1 MITRY
6 GGGNNGIAEYLE
18 NGRKAEREYT
28 REELDHRLILDGDL
42 QTTNKIIQS
51 IEDKGQERYRHITLS
66 FQESDISTET
76 LQAVTQEYKTLLMNA
91 YHEDEYCFYA
101 EAHLPKIKNLVD
113 NRTGERIERKPHIH
127 IVIPEKNIVTDKH
140 LLPTGKVTVSEK
152 YLDAIQEHINNKY
165 NLVSPKDAMRVSD
178 QNYAN
183 VLSRTKGDLF
193 NERNSDVK
201 RAIHSRLESEN
212 VRLFSDFKTLLSEYG
227 EVKTRNAGKAGEYLS
242 IKLDGDKKFT
252 NLKNPL
258 FSKQYV
264 ESRELPLVKPTEKQI
279 SARLEAWTSRASHE
293 IKHIYPASSRIREA
307 YKSLDDKGK
316 ATFLTERIKSYD
328 KKHKLNKGHTEQ
340 SRGRQSRNERG
351 FDPASRLDRIKTGIG
366 LPRLPQRGLVYGIN
380 GRAAPTESVSLLPD
394 NAERDL
400 AKRLQER
407 QHSDSEMRRDS
418 DRQFTERGLKTVEQ
432 SSLLHELI
440 YQKLNK
446 DAESNEI
453 ATMAVIRKEI
463 DPERFLS
470 AVAREFN
477 VNSEIHAVSKAPDGS
492 PRFSVGKRN
501 LNASDFLTKNLN
513 LSWVDAKQFLL
524 KVYADQKANKP
535 FEKPVLN
542 RSLNRREAK
551 ERLDSLKSGNK
562 TLRDFVK
569 NERAKMYNDLREMR
583 KELRSIPPSE
593 REVAKG
599 ILVYKKLTT
608 LESLAEMEK
617 EGRNIISQYHA
628 NWSEGSENMKAVER
642 LKSYLNREEENGIQ
656 ADQPETSLVK
666 AVEAQ
671 KRLEELR
678 RSNTKLKDLV
688 MDKQDGKIVYRD
700 QETESPVFTDKG
712 DFVVASK
719 EASKEEI
726 AVMLDYSRE
735 KFGGVLKLTG
745 TDEFKQ
751 QCATIAAEKG
761 MNIILRPEKFQK
773 IMLETKA
780 ELDANKIHQDEKE
793 MHQPEPET
801 KENAVTRE
809 TEREATAQPEA
820 RQTVEEVK
828 ALLADNEMR
837 RMMMTDDQK
846 RREFSASID
855 NDTKVK
861 AEINAEIIQAKTGVE
876 LDPVSLEQDVINAHK
891 ATLEPSKETLK
902 AAVEQTPNPATPSQL
917 KEAVEQATA
926 QPEARQTV
934 EEVKALLAD
943 NEMRRMMMTDD
954 QKRREFS
961 ASMDNDTKVKAEIN
975 AEIIQAKTG
984 VELDPVSLEQ
994 DVINAHKATLEP
1006 SKEALKAAVEQTPNP
1021 ATPSQ
1026 LKEAVE
1032 QATAQPEAR
1041 QTVEEVK
1048 ALLADNEMR
1057 RMMMTDD
1064 QKRREFSA
1072 SMDNDTKVKAEINAE
1087 IIQAKTGVELDP
1099 VSLEQDVIN
1108 AHKATLEPKESVYF
1122 VTFPK
1127 QELNENIRPF
1137 NSVQEAVTYS
1147 KTVSMLHGIN
1157 ADKASVQAADKAM
1170 TETKGIQEAA
1180 KDAVPVPRHELER
1193 AQGRDVSEQDGKILV
1208 AIDQY
1213 QDQFT
1218 SAGLE
1223 FNRPEMEAEL
1233 LNHNLTRDVAEDRM
1247 EQKFKEEQYRKNEQ
1261 QRESGQER

>member
-6 GGGNNGIAEYLE
+6 GGGNDGIAEYLE

-28 REELDHRLILDGDL
+28 RDELDHRLILDGDL
-42 QTTNKIIQS
+42 QTTNKVIQS
-51 IEDKGQERYRHITLS
+51 IEDKGQERYLHITLS
-66 FQESDISTET
+66 FQESEISAET
-76 LQAVTQEYKTLLMNA
+76 LNAVTQEYKTLFMNA

-113 NRTGERIERKPHIH
+113 NRTGEHVERKPHIH
-127 IVIPEKNIVTDKH
+127 IVIPRTNLVTEKSMNPRGDLTNSK
-140 LLPTGKVTVSEK
+140 TQEQ
-152 YLDAIQEHINNKY
+152 LDAIQEHINNKY
-165 NLVSPKDAMRVSD
+165 HLVSPKDAVRVSD

-201 RAIHSRLESEN
+201 RAIYARLESEN
-212 VRLFSDFKTLLSEYG
+212 IRSFSDFKTLLTGYG

-242 IKLDGDKKFT
+242 VKLDGDKKFT

-264 ESRELPLVKPTEKQI
+264 ESRELPLIKPTEKQI

-316 ATFLTERIKSYD
+316 AHFLAERIKSYD
-328 KKHKLNKGHTEQ
+328 EKNKLNKGHVKQT
-340 SRGRQSRNERG
+340 RGRQGSHERS
-351 FDPASRLDRIKTGIG
+351 FDPSSRLDRIKTGIG
-366 LPRLPQRGLVYGIN
+366 LPRLPKRGLVYGIN
-380 GRAAPTESVSLLPD
+380 GRSAPTESVGVLPD

-418 DRQFTERGLKTVEQ
+418 DRQQQGRGLKTVEE
-432 SSLLHELI
+432 SFFVNDLLLN
-440 YQKLNK
+440 KLNEE
-446 DAESNEI
+446 AEKNEL
-453 ATMAVIRKEI
+453 ATMGKIRKEI

-477 VNSEIHAVSKAPDGS
+477 VNAASHAVSKAPDGS

-501 LNASDFLTKNLN
+501 LNASDFLTKHLN
-513 LSWVDAKQFLL
+513 LSWSDAKKFLL
-524 KVYADQKANKP
+524 KTYADQEAKKP
-535 FEKPVLN
+535 FDKPVINRALN
-542 RSLNRREAK
+542 RKEAK

-562 TLRDFVK
+562 TLRDFIK
-569 NERAKMYNDLREMR
+569 DERRKMYNDLREMR
-583 KELRSIPPSE
+583 KELRSIPPSD

-599 ILVYKKLTT
+599 VLVYKKLTT

-617 EGRNIISQYHA
+617 EGRNIIRQYHA
-628 NWSEGSENMKAVER
+628 NWSEGSENMKAVQR
-642 LKSYLNREEENGIQ
+642 LKDYLNREEDNGIQ

-671 KRLEELR
+671 KRLNELQR
-678 RSNTKLKDLV
+678 TNSKLKDLV

-700 QETESPVFTDKG
+700 QETESPVFTDRG
-712 DFVVASK
+712 DFVVAGK
-719 EASKEEI
+719 EATKEEI

-751 QCATIAAEKG
+751 QCAIVAAEKG

-773 IMLETKA
+773 LMLETKA

-793 MHQPEPET
+793 IQQPQPEN
-801 KENAVTRE
+801 ENAVTRE
-809 TEREATAQPEA
+809 KTHQEKQLDVIKQSNPMMDDIHTGIRDVDDIKTLDQVINDPSEEFSGAPDFTKDMAEKAVNDSSLTVYSSKPIENGVFVTPSKMEAQSYAGNGDIYSKEVNPRDIAWIDSIEGQYAKVNEKEQVTAQPEA

-837 RMMMTDDQK
+837 RMMM
-846 RREFSASID
+846 
-855 NDTKVK
+855 ND
-861 AEINAEIIQAKTGVE
+861 E
-876 LDPVSLEQDVINAHK
+876 
-891 ATLEPSKETLK
+891 
-902 AAVEQTPNPATPSQL
+902 
-917 KEAVEQATA
+917 
-926 QPEARQTV
+926 
-934 EEVKALLAD
+934 
-943 NEMRRMMMTDD
+943 

-994 DVINAHKATLEP
+994 DVINAH
-1006 SKEALKAAVEQTPNP
+1006 N
-1021 ATPSQ
+1021 
-1026 LKEAVE
+1026 
-1032 QATAQPEAR
+1032 
-1041 QTVEEVK
+1041 
-1048 ALLADNEMR
+1048 
-1057 RMMMTDD
+1057 
-1064 QKRREFSA
+1064 
-1072 SMDNDTKVKAEINAE
+1072 
-1087 IIQAKTGVELDP
+1087 
-1099 VSLEQDVIN
+1099 
-1108 AHKATLEPKESVYF
+1108 ATLEPKEATTQPEETVYI
-1122 VTFPK
+1122 VKFPK

-1137 NSVQEAVTYS
+1137 NSVREAVAYS
-1147 KTVSMLHGIN
+1147 KTVSALHSID
-1157 ADKASVQAADKAM
+1157 ADKASVQAVDKAT

-1193 AQGRDVSEQDGKILV
+1193 AQGRDVSEQDGKILE

-1213 QDQFT
+1213 QDKFV
-1218 SAGLE
+1218 SEGLE

-1247 EQKFKEEQYRKNEQ
+1247 EQKFTEEKSRHNEQ
-1261 QRESGQER
+1261 ERDNGMER

>member
-42 QTTNKIIQS
+42 QTTNKVIQS
-51 IEDKGQERYRHITLS
+51 IEDKGQERYLHITLA
-66 FQESDISTET
+66 FQESEISTET
-76 LQAVTQEYKTLLMNA
+76 LHAVTQEYKTLLMNA

-201 RAIHSRLESEN
+201 LAIHSRLESEN
-212 VRLFSDFKTLLSEYG
+212 VRSFSDFKTLLSEYG

-242 IKLDGDKKFT
+242 VKLDGDKKFT

-258 FSKQYV
+258 FSKQYI

-316 ATFLTERIKSYD
+316 ATFLAERIKSYD
-328 KKHKLNKGHTEQ
+328 EKHKLHKGHTEQ
-340 SRGRQSRNERG
+340 SRGRQSRNERS

-400 AKRLQER
+400 AKQLQER

-446 DAESNEI
+446 EAESNEI

-477 VNSEIHAVSKAPDGS
+477 VKSEIHAVSKAPDGS

-628 NWSEGSENMKAVER
+628 NWSEGSENMKAVQR
-642 LKSYLNREEENGIQ
+642 LKDYLNREEENGIQ

-671 KRLEELR
+671 KRLNELQR
-678 RSNTKLKDLV
+678 TNSKLKDLV

-700 QETESPVFTDKG
+700 QETESPVFTDRG
-712 DFVVASK
+712 DFVVAGK
-719 EASKEEI
+719 EATKEEI

-751 QCATIAAEKG
+751 QCAIVAAEKG
-761 MNIILRPEKFQK
+761 MNLILRPEKFQK
-773 IMLETKA
+773 LMLETKA

-793 MHQPEPET
+793 IQQPQPEN
-801 KENAVTRE
+801 ENAVTRE
-809 TEREATAQPEA
+809 NERETTLEPSKEALKAAVEQTPNPATPSQLKEAVEQATAQPEA

-891 ATLEPSKETLK
+891 ATLEPSKE
-902 AAVEQTPNPATPSQL
+902 A
-917 KEAVEQATA
+917 
-926 QPEARQTV
+926 
-934 EEVKALLAD
+934 
-943 NEMRRMMMTDD
+943 
-954 QKRREFS
+954 
-961 ASMDNDTKVKAEIN
+961 
-975 AEIIQAKTG
+975 
-984 VELDPVSLEQ
+984 
-994 DVINAHKATLEP
+994 
-1006 SKEALKAAVEQTPNP
+1006 
-1021 ATPSQ
+1021 
-1026 LKEAVE
+1026 
-1032 QATAQPEAR
+1032 
-1041 QTVEEVK
+1041 
-1048 ALLADNEMR
+1048 
-1057 RMMMTDD
+1057 
-1064 QKRREFSA
+1064 
-1072 SMDNDTKVKAEINAE
+1072 
-1087 IIQAKTGVELDP
+1087 
-1099 VSLEQDVIN
+1099 
-1108 AHKATLEPKESVYF
+1108 VYF
-1122 VTFPK
+1122 VKFPK

-1137 NSVQEAVTYS
+1137 NSVQEAVAYK

-1157 ADKASVQAADKAM
+1157 ADKASVQAADKSV
-1170 TETKGIQEAA
+1170 TEIKGIQEAA
-1180 KDAVPVPRHELER
+1180 KDAVPVPRHELEQ
-1193 AQGRDVSEQDGKILV
+1193 AQGRDVSEQDGKILE

-1213 QDQFT
+1213 QDKFV
-1218 SAGLE
+1218 SEGLE

>member
-6 GGGNNGIAEYLE
+6 GGGNDGIAEYLE

-28 REELDHRLILDGDL
+28 RDELDHRLILDGDL
-42 QTTNKIIQS
+42 QTTNKVIQS
-51 IEDKGQERYRHITLS
+51 IEDKGQERYLHITLS
-66 FQESDISTET
+66 FQESEISAET
-76 LQAVTQEYKTLLMNA
+76 LNAVTQEYKTLFMNA
-91 YHEDEYCFYA
+91 YREDEYCFYA

-113 NRTGERIERKPHIH
+113 NRTGEHVERKPHIH
-127 IVIPEKNIVTDKH
+127 IVIPRTNLVTEKSMNPIGDLTKSK
-140 LLPTGKVTVSEK
+140 TQEQ
-152 YLDAIQEHINNKY
+152 LDAIQEHINKKY
-165 NLVSPKDAMRVSD
+165 HLVSPKDAVRVSD

-201 RAIHSRLESEN
+201 RDIYARLESEN

-328 KKHKLNKGHTEQ
+328 EKHKLNKGHTEQ
-340 SRGRQSRNERG
+340 SRGWQSRNERG

-407 QHSDSEMRRDS
+407 QHSDREMRRDS
-418 DRQFTERGLKTVEQ
+418 DRQFTERGLKTVKQ

-446 DAESNEI
+446 EAESNEI

-501 LNASDFLTKNLN
+501 LNAPDFLTKNLN

-524 KVYADQKANKP
+524 KIYADQEAKKP
-535 FEKPVLN
+535 FDKPVINHALN
-542 RSLNRREAK
+542 RKEAK
-551 ERLDSLKSGNK
+551 KRFESLKSGNK

-628 NWSEGSENMKAVER
+628 NWSEGSGNMKAVER

-773 IMLETKA
+773 MMLETKA

-793 MHQPEPET
+793 IQQPQPEN
-801 KENAVTRE
+801 ENSVTRE
-809 TEREATAQPEA
+809 VTRE
-820 RQTVEEVK
+820 
-828 ALLADNEMR
+828 
-837 RMMMTDDQK
+837 
-846 RREFSASID
+846 
-855 NDTKVK
+855 
-861 AEINAEIIQAKTGVE
+861 KTHQE
-876 LDPVSLEQDVINAHK
+876 KQLDVINQSNPMMDDIHTGVRDINDIKTLDQVINDPSEEFSGAPDFTKDMAEK
-891 ATLEPSKETLK
+891 AVNDSSITVYSSKPIENGVFVTPSKIEAESYAGNGDIYSK
-902 AAVEQTPNPATPSQL
+902 EVNPRDIAWIDSIEGQYA
-917 KEAVEQATA
+917 KVNEKEQATV
-926 QPEARQTV
+926 QPE
-934 EEVKALLAD
+934 
-943 NEMRRMMMTDD
+943 
-954 QKRREFS
+954 
-961 ASMDNDTKVKAEIN
+961 
-975 AEIIQAKTG
+975 
-984 VELDPVSLEQ
+984 
-994 DVINAHKATLEP
+994 
-1006 SKEALKAAVEQTPNP
+1006 
-1021 ATPSQ
+1021 
-1026 LKEAVE
+1026 
-1032 QATAQPEAR
+1032 
-1041 QTVEEVK
+1041 
-1048 ALLADNEMR
+1048 
-1057 RMMMTDD
+1057 
-1064 QKRREFSA
+1064 
-1072 SMDNDTKVKAEINAE
+1072 
-1087 IIQAKTGVELDP
+1087 
-1099 VSLEQDVIN
+1099 
-1108 AHKATLEPKESVYF
+1108 ESVYF

-1137 NSVQEAVTYS
+1137 NSVQEAVAYS
-1147 KTVSMLHGIN
+1147 KTVSMLHGID
-1157 ADKASVQAADKAM
+1157 ADKASVHAADKVM

-1180 KDAVPVPRHELER
+1180 KDAVPVPRHELEQ
-1193 AQGRDVSEQDGKILV
+1193 AQGRDISEQDGKILE

-1213 QDQFT
+1213 QDKFV
-1218 SAGLE
+1218 SEGLE

-1247 EQKFKEEQYRKNEQ
+1247 EQKFTEEKSRHNEQ
-1261 QRESGQER
+1261 ERDNGMER

>member
-6 GGGNNGIAEYLE
+6 GGGNDGIAEYLE

-28 REELDHRLILDGDL
+28 RDELDHRLILDGDL
-42 QTTNKIIQS
+42 QTTNKVIQS
-51 IEDKGQERYRHITLS
+51 IEDKGQERYLHITLS
-66 FQESDISTET
+66 FQESEISAET
-76 LQAVTQEYKTLLMNA
+76 LNAVTQEYKTLFMNA
-91 YHEDEYCFYA
+91 YREDEYCFYA

-113 NRTGERIERKPHIH
+113 NRTGEHVERKPHIH
-127 IVIPEKNIVTDKH
+127 IVIPRTNLVTEKSMNPIGDLTKSK
-140 LLPTGKVTVSEK
+140 TQEQ
-152 YLDAIQEHINNKY
+152 LDAIQEHINEKY
-165 NLVSPKDAMRVSD
+165 HLVSPKDAVRVSD

-193 NERNSDVK
+193 NERNGDVK
-201 RAIHSRLESEN
+201 RDIYARLESEN

-293 IKHIYPASSRIREA
+293 IKHIYPASSRIRED

-316 ATFLTERIKSYD
+316 ATFLAERIKSYD
-328 KKHKLNKGHTEQ
+328 EKHKLNKGHTEQ

-846 RREFSASID
+846 RREFSAS
-855 NDTKVK
+855 
-861 AEINAEIIQAKTGVE
+861 
-876 LDPVSLEQDVINAHK
+876 
-891 ATLEPSKETLK
+891 
-902 AAVEQTPNPATPSQL
+902 
-917 KEAVEQATA
+917 
-926 QPEARQTV
+926 
-934 EEVKALLAD
+934 
-943 NEMRRMMMTDD
+943 
-954 QKRREFS
+954 
-961 ASMDNDTKVKAEIN
+961 MDNDTKVKAEIN

-1193 AQGRDVSEQDGKILV
+1193 AQGRDVSEQDGKILE

-1213 QDQFT
+1213 QDKFV
-1218 SAGLE
+1218 SEGLE

-1247 EQKFKEEQYRKNEQ
+1247 EQKFTEEKSRHNEQ
-1261 QRESGQER
+1261 ERDNGMER

>member
-6 GGGNNGIAEYLE
+6 GGGNDGIAEYLE

-28 REELDHRLILDGDL
+28 RDELDHRLILDGDL
-42 QTTNKIIQS
+42 QTTNKVIQS
-51 IEDKGQERYRHITLS
+51 IEDKGQERYLHITLS
-66 FQESDISTET
+66 FQESEISAET
-76 LQAVTQEYKTLLMNA
+76 LNAVTQEYKTLFMNA

-113 NRTGERIERKPHIH
+113 NRTGEHVERKPHIH
-127 IVIPEKNIVTDKH
+127 IVIPRTNLVTEKSMNPRGDLTNSK
-140 LLPTGKVTVSEK
+140 TQEQ
-152 YLDAIQEHINNKY
+152 LDAIQEHINNKY
-165 NLVSPKDAMRVSD
+165 HLVSPKDAVRVSD

-201 RAIHSRLESEN
+201 RAIYARLESEN
-212 VRLFSDFKTLLSEYG
+212 IRSFSDFKTLLTGYG

-242 IKLDGDKKFT
+242 VKLDGDKKFT

-264 ESRELPLVKPTEKQI
+264 ESRELPLIKPTEKQI

-316 ATFLTERIKSYD
+316 AHFLAERIKSYD
-328 KKHKLNKGHTEQ
+328 EKNKLNKGHVKQT
-340 SRGRQSRNERG
+340 RGRQGSHERS
-351 FDPASRLDRIKTGIG
+351 FDPSSRLDRIKTGIG
-366 LPRLPQRGLVYGIN
+366 LPRLPKRGLVYGIN
-380 GRAAPTESVSLLPD
+380 GRSAPTESVGVLPD

-418 DRQFTERGLKTVEQ
+418 DRQQQGRGLKTVEE
-432 SSLLHELI
+432 SFFVNDLLLN
-440 YQKLNK
+440 KLNEE
-446 DAESNEI
+446 AEKNEL
-453 ATMAVIRKEI
+453 ATMGKIRKEI

-477 VNSEIHAVSKAPDGS
+477 VNAASHAVSKAPDGS

-501 LNASDFLTKNLN
+501 LNASDFLTKHLN
-513 LSWVDAKQFLL
+513 LSWSDAKKFLL
-524 KVYADQKANKP
+524 KTYADQEAKKP
-535 FEKPVLN
+535 FDKPVINRALN
-542 RSLNRREAK
+542 RKEAK

-569 NERAKMYNDLREMR
+569 DERRKMYNDLREMR
-583 KELRSIPPSE
+583 KELRSIPPSD

-599 ILVYKKLTT
+599 VLVYKKLTT

-617 EGRNIISQYHA
+617 EGRNIIRQYHA
-628 NWSEGSENMKAVER
+628 NWLEGNENMKAVER
-642 LKSYLNREEENGIQ
+642 LKNYLNREEENGIQ

-773 IMLETKA
+773 LMLETKA

-793 MHQPEPET
+793 MQQPQPET
-801 KENAVTRE
+801 QENAVTRE
-809 TEREATAQPEA
+809 KTHQEKQLDVIKQSNPMMDDIHTGIRDVDDIKTLDQVINDPSEEFSGAPDFTKDMAEKAVNDSSLTVYSSKPIENGVFVTPSKMEAQSYAGNGDIYSKEVNPRDIAWIDSIEGQYAKVNEKEQVTAQPEA

-837 RMMMTDDQK
+837 RMMM
-846 RREFSASID
+846 
-855 NDTKVK
+855 ND
-861 AEINAEIIQAKTGVE
+861 E
-876 LDPVSLEQDVINAHK
+876 
-891 ATLEPSKETLK
+891 
-902 AAVEQTPNPATPSQL
+902 
-917 KEAVEQATA
+917 
-926 QPEARQTV
+926 
-934 EEVKALLAD
+934 
-943 NEMRRMMMTDD
+943 

-994 DVINAHKATLEP
+994 DVINAHNATLEP
-1006 SKEALKAAVEQTPNP
+1006 KEAT
-1021 ATPSQ
+1021 T
-1026 LKEAVE
+1026 
-1032 QATAQPEAR
+1032 QPEAR

-1048 ALLADNEMR
+1048 ALLAD
-1057 RMMMTDD
+1057 
-1064 QKRREFSA
+1064 
-1072 SMDNDTKVKAEINAE
+1072 
-1087 IIQAKTGVELDP
+1087 
-1099 VSLEQDVIN
+1099 
-1108 AHKATLEPKESVYF
+1108 
-1122 VTFPK
+1122 
-1127 QELNENIRPF
+1127 
-1137 NSVQEAVTYS
+1137 
-1147 KTVSMLHGIN
+1147 
-1157 ADKASVQAADKAM
+1157 
-1170 TETKGIQEAA
+1170 
-1180 KDAVPVPRHELER
+1180 
-1193 AQGRDVSEQDGKILV
+1193 
-1208 AIDQY
+1208 
-1213 QDQFT
+1213 
-1218 SAGLE
+1218 
-1223 FNRPEMEAEL
+1223 
-1233 LNHNLTRDVAEDRM
+1233 
-1247 EQKFKEEQYRKNEQ
+1247 
-1261 QRESGQER
+1261 

>member
-846 RREFSASID
+846 RREFSAS
-855 NDTKVK
+855 
-861 AEINAEIIQAKTGVE
+861 
-876 LDPVSLEQDVINAHK
+876 
-891 ATLEPSKETLK
+891 
-902 AAVEQTPNPATPSQL
+902 
-917 KEAVEQATA
+917 
-926 QPEARQTV
+926 
-934 EEVKALLAD
+934 
-943 NEMRRMMMTDD
+943 
-954 QKRREFS
+954 
-961 ASMDNDTKVKAEIN
+961 MDNDTKVKAEIN

>member
-846 RREFSASID
+846 RREFSAS
-855 NDTKVK
+855 
-861 AEINAEIIQAKTGVE
+861 
-876 LDPVSLEQDVINAHK
+876 
-891 ATLEPSKETLK
+891 
-902 AAVEQTPNPATPSQL
+902 
-917 KEAVEQATA
+917 
-926 QPEARQTV
+926 
-934 EEVKALLAD
+934 
-943 NEMRRMMMTDD
+943 
-954 QKRREFS
+954 
-961 ASMDNDTKVKAEIN
+961 MDNDTKVKAEIN

-1108 AHKATLEPKESVYF
+1108 AHKATLELKESVYF

-1157 ADKASVQAADKAM
+1157 ADKASVQAADKSV
-1170 TETKGIQEAA
+1170 TEIKGIQEAA
-1180 KDAVPVPRHELER
+1180 KDAVPVPRHELEQ
-1193 AQGRDVSEQDGKILV
+1193 AQGRDVSEQDGKILE

-1213 QDQFT
+1213 QDKFV
-1218 SAGLE
+1218 SEGME

-1247 EQKFKEEQYRKNEQ
+1247 EQKFTEEKSRHNEQ
-1261 QRESGQER
+1261 ERDNGMER

>member
-42 QTTNKIIQS
+42 QTTNKVIQS
-51 IEDKGQERYRHITLS
+51 IEDKGQERYLHITLA
-66 FQESDISTET
+66 FQESEISTET
-76 LQAVTQEYKTLLMNA
+76 LHAVTQEYKTLLMNA

-201 RAIHSRLESEN
+201 LAIHSRLESEN
-212 VRLFSDFKTLLSEYG
+212 VRSFSDFKTLLSEYG

-242 IKLDGDKKFT
+242 VKLDGDKKFT

-258 FSKQYV
+258 FSKQYI

-316 ATFLTERIKSYD
+316 ATFLAERIKSYD
-328 KKHKLNKGHTEQ
+328 EKHKLHKGHTEQ
-340 SRGRQSRNERG
+340 SRGRQSRNERS

-400 AKRLQER
+400 AKQLQER

-446 DAESNEI
+446 EAESNEI

-477 VNSEIHAVSKAPDGS
+477 VKSEIHAVSKAPDGS

-628 NWSEGSENMKAVER
+628 NWSEGSENMKAVQR
-642 LKSYLNREEENGIQ
+642 LKDYLNREEENGIQ

-671 KRLEELR
+671 KRLNELQR
-678 RSNTKLKDLV
+678 TNSKLKDLV

-700 QETESPVFTDKG
+700 QETESPVFTDRG
-712 DFVVASK
+712 DFVVAGK
-719 EASKEEI
+719 EATKEEI

-751 QCATIAAEKG
+751 QCAIVAAEKG
-761 MNIILRPEKFQK
+761 MNLILRPEKFQK
-773 IMLETKA
+773 LMLETKA

-793 MHQPEPET
+793 IQQPQPEN
-801 KENAVTRE
+801 ENAVTRE
-809 TEREATAQPEA
+809 NERET
-820 RQTVEEVK
+820 
-828 ALLADNEMR
+828 
-837 RMMMTDDQK
+837 
-846 RREFSASID
+846 
-855 NDTKVK
+855 
-861 AEINAEIIQAKTGVE
+861 
-876 LDPVSLEQDVINAHK
+876 
-891 ATLEPSKETLK
+891 TLEPSKEALK

-917 KEAVEQATA
+917 KEAVEQATV

-1006 SKEALKAAVEQTPNP
+1006 SKEAL
-1021 ATPSQ
+1021 
-1026 LKEAVE
+1026 
-1032 QATAQPEAR
+1032 
-1041 QTVEEVK
+1041 
-1048 ALLADNEMR
+1048 
-1057 RMMMTDD
+1057 
-1064 QKRREFSA
+1064 
-1072 SMDNDTKVKAEINAE
+1072 
-1087 IIQAKTGVELDP
+1087 
-1099 VSLEQDVIN
+1099 
-1108 AHKATLEPKESVYF
+1108 
-1122 VTFPK
+1122 
-1127 QELNENIRPF
+1127 
-1137 NSVQEAVTYS
+1137 
-1147 KTVSMLHGIN
+1147 
-1157 ADKASVQAADKAM
+1157 
-1170 TETKGIQEAA
+1170 
-1180 KDAVPVPRHELER
+1180 
-1193 AQGRDVSEQDGKILV
+1193 
-1208 AIDQY
+1208 
-1213 QDQFT
+1213 
-1218 SAGLE
+1218 
-1223 FNRPEMEAEL
+1223 
-1233 LNHNLTRDVAEDRM
+1233 
-1247 EQKFKEEQYRKNEQ
+1247 
-1261 QRESGQER
+1261 

>member
-6 GGGNNGIAEYLE
+6 GGGNDGIAEYLE

-28 REELDHRLILDGDL
+28 RDELDHRLILDGDL
-42 QTTNKIIQS
+42 QTTNKVIQS
-51 IEDKGQERYRHITLS
+51 IEDKGQERYLHITLS
-66 FQESDISTET
+66 FQESEISAET
-76 LQAVTQEYKTLLMNA
+76 LNAVTQEYKTLFMNA

-113 NRTGERIERKPHIH
+113 NRTGEHVERKPHIH
-127 IVIPEKNIVTDKH
+127 IVIPRTNLVTEKSMNPRGDLTNSK
-140 LLPTGKVTVSEK
+140 TQEQ
-152 YLDAIQEHINNKY
+152 LDAIQEHINNKY
-165 NLVSPKDAMRVSD
+165 HLVSPKDAVRVSD

-201 RAIHSRLESEN
+201 RAIYARLESEN
-212 VRLFSDFKTLLSEYG
+212 IRSFSDFKTLLTGYG

-242 IKLDGDKKFT
+242 VKLDGDKKFT

-264 ESRELPLVKPTEKQI
+264 ESRELPLIKPTEKQI

-316 ATFLTERIKSYD
+316 AHFLAERIKSYD
-328 KKHKLNKGHTEQ
+328 EKNKLNKGHVKQT
-340 SRGRQSRNERG
+340 RGRQGSHERS
-351 FDPASRLDRIKTGIG
+351 FDPSSRLDRIKTGIG
-366 LPRLPQRGLVYGIN
+366 LPRLPKRGLVYGIN
-380 GRAAPTESVSLLPD
+380 GRSAPTESVGVLPD

-418 DRQFTERGLKTVEQ
+418 DRQQQGRGLKTVEE
-432 SSLLHELI
+432 SFFVNDLLLN
-440 YQKLNK
+440 KLNEE
-446 DAESNEI
+446 AEKNEL
-453 ATMAVIRKEI
+453 ATMGKIRKEI

-477 VNSEIHAVSKAPDGS
+477 VNAASHAVSKAPDGS

-501 LNASDFLTKNLN
+501 LNASDFLTKHLN
-513 LSWVDAKQFLL
+513 LSWSDAKKFLL
-524 KVYADQKANKP
+524 KTYADQEAKKP
-535 FEKPVLN
+535 FDKPVINRALN
-542 RSLNRREAK
+542 RKEAK

-569 NERAKMYNDLREMR
+569 DERRKMYNDLREMR
-583 KELRSIPPSE
+583 KELRSIPPSD

-599 ILVYKKLTT
+599 VLVYKKLTT

-617 EGRNIISQYHA
+617 EGRNIIRQYHA
-628 NWSEGSENMKAVER
+628 NWLEGNENMKAVER
-642 LKSYLNREEENGIQ
+642 LKNYLNREEENGIQ

-773 IMLETKA
+773 LMLETKA

-793 MHQPEPET
+793 MQQPQPET
-801 KENAVTRE
+801 QENAVTRE
-809 TEREATAQPEA
+809 TEQEATAQPEA

-837 RMMMTDDQK
+837 RMMM
-846 RREFSASID
+846 
-855 NDTKVK
+855 ND
-861 AEINAEIIQAKTGVE
+861 E
-876 LDPVSLEQDVINAHK
+876 
-891 ATLEPSKETLK
+891 
-902 AAVEQTPNPATPSQL
+902 
-917 KEAVEQATA
+917 
-926 QPEARQTV
+926 
-934 EEVKALLAD
+934 
-943 NEMRRMMMTDD
+943 

-994 DVINAHKATLEP
+994 DVINAHNATLEP
-1006 SKEALKAAVEQTPNP
+1006 KEAT
-1021 ATPSQ
+1021 T
-1026 LKEAVE
+1026 
-1032 QATAQPEAR
+1032 QPEAR

-1057 RMMMTDD
+1057 RMMMNDE

-1108 AHKATLEPKESVYF
+1108 AHNATLEPSKEALKAAVEQTPNPATPSQLKTAVEQATAQPEARQTVEEVKALLADNEMRRMMMNDEQKRREFSASMDNDTKVKAEINAEIIQAKTGVELDPVSLEQDVINAHNATLEPKEATAQPEETVYI
-1122 VTFPK
+1122 VKFPK

-1137 NSVQEAVTYS
+1137 NSVREAVAYS
-1147 KTVSMLHGIN
+1147 KTVSALHSID
-1157 ADKASVQAADKAM
+1157 ADKASVQAVDKAT

-1193 AQGRDVSEQDGKILV
+1193 AQGRDVSEQDGKILE

-1213 QDQFT
+1213 QDKFV
-1218 SAGLE
+1218 SEGLE

-1247 EQKFKEEQYRKNEQ
+1247 EQKFTEEKSRHNEQ
-1261 QRESGQER
+1261 ERDNGMER

>member
-846 RREFSASID
+846 RREFSAS
-855 NDTKVK
+855 
-861 AEINAEIIQAKTGVE
+861 
-876 LDPVSLEQDVINAHK
+876 
-891 ATLEPSKETLK
+891 
-902 AAVEQTPNPATPSQL
+902 
-917 KEAVEQATA
+917 
-926 QPEARQTV
+926 
-934 EEVKALLAD
+934 
-943 NEMRRMMMTDD
+943 
-954 QKRREFS
+954 
-961 ASMDNDTKVKAEIN
+961 MDNDTKVKAEIN

-1193 AQGRDVSEQDGKILV
+1193 AQGRDVSEQDGKILE

-1213 QDQFT
+1213 QDKFV
-1218 SAGLE
+1218 SEGLE

-1247 EQKFKEEQYRKNEQ
+1247 EQKFTEEKSRHNEQ
-1261 QRESGQER
+1261 ERDNGMER